1 MMTFVACVF
10 SETDWTWCDVNFLEA
25 ARGFHTSLRYPV
37 VLKMVSEID
46 YNGCKSGSRERNIFC
61 QNWKWSSH
69 FGAASWLLNITRA
82 ITKAGPTMT
91 TGRSAMNDVLVQRE
105 NAALLQLG
113 NSFEL
118 YKLTS
123 AATFK
128 HLLNSFGQC
137 LMSLIDS
144 WVRQSKSAAPSTV
157 TKCRR
162 AVDFQQRKK

>member
-1 MMTFVACVF
+1 
-10 SETDWTWCDVNFLEA
+10 
-25 ARGFHTSLRYPV
+25 
-37 VLKMVSEID
+37 
-46 YNGCKSGSRERNIFC
+46 
-61 QNWKWSSH
+61 
-69 FGAASWLLNITRA
+69 
-82 ITKAGPTMT
+82 MT

-144 WVRQSKSAAPSTV
+144 
-157 TKCRR
+157 
-162 AVDFQQRKK
+162 

>member
-10 SETDWTWCDVNFLEA
+10 SETDWTWCDIIFLET
-25 ARGFHTSLRYPV
+25 ARDFHTSPRYPV

-46 YNGCKSGSRERNIFC
+46 YSGGKSGSRERNIFLP
-61 QNWKWSSH
+61 KLKVSSQ
-69 FGAASWLLNITRA
+69 FGKASWLLNITRA
-82 ITKAGPTMT
+82 ITKAGPTVT

-118 YKLTS
+118 YKLTC

-128 HLLNSFGQC
+128 HLWNPFGQC
-137 LMSLIDS
+137 LSDS
-144 WVRQSKSAAPSTV
+144 WVQQSKSAAPSTV

-162 AVDFQQRKK
+162 AVDFQPRKK

>member
-10 SETDWTWCDVNFLEA
+10 SETDWTWCDIIFLET
-25 ARGFHTSLRYPV
+25 ARDFHTSLRYPV

-46 YNGCKSGSRERNIFC
+46 YSGKETFFFC
-61 QNWKWSSH
+61 QNWKWSSQ
-69 FGAASWLLNITRA
+69 FGKASWLLNITRA
-82 ITKAGPTMT
+82 MTKAGPTMT

-105 NAALLQLG
+105 NTALLQLG

-128 HLLNSFGQC
+128 HLLNSFGQF
-137 LMSLIDS
+137 LIDP
-144 WVRQSKSAAPSTV
+144 WVRQSTSAAPSTV
-157 TKCRR
+157 IKCRR

>member
-10 SETDWTWCDVNFLEA
+10 SETDWTWCDIIFLET
-25 ARGFHTSLRYPV
+25 ARDFHTSLRYPV

-46 YNGCKSGSRERNIFC
+46 YSGKETFFFLSKLKVVFSV
-61 QNWKWSSH
+61 WK
-69 FGAASWLLNITRA
+69 GI
-82 ITKAGPTMT
+82 MT
-91 TGRSAMNDVLVQRE
+91 TEYNKSHNKSRSDSDHWSIGYEWRSCSKGKCRIATTRKFIW
-105 NAALLQLG
+105 AI
-113 NSFEL
+113 

-123 AATFK
+123 AVTFK